1 MISVA
6 QLVPDGPH
14 VRGGIVFHS
23 TGSTDTDGGLPV
35 PEFACAALNEA
46 LPTPDMRKGSSRGSR
61 RHSALRGVN
70 PWLLGSQI
78 GIRNRVRWDAAPG
91 TDGPHRPSTPV
102 NVMYLTNPQGGR
114 TGHP

>member
-14 VRGGIVFHS
+14 VRGGIAFHS

-35 PEFACAALNEA
+35 PESACAALNEA
-46 LPTPDMRKGSSRGSR
+46 RPTPDMGMGAPRGSQ

-78 GIRNRVRWDAAPG
+78 GIRNRVRLRDG
-91 TDGPHRPSTPV
+91 GRGDGPHPPSRPNYVRYITR
-102 NVMYLTNPQGGR
+102 L
-114 TGHP
+114 